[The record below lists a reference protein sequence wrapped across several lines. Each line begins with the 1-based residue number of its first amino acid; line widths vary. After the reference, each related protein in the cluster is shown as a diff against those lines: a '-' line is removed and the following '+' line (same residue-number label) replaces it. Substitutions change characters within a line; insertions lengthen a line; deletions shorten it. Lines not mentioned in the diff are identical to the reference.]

1 MVKRVGTLMEVMR
14 TLLLARTAMFS
25 MKVFLGKVKMLRMG
39 GCVWPPEAWA
49 QQAAAARVLA

>member
-1 MVKRVGTLMEVMR
+1 MEVMR
-14 TLLLARTAMFS
+14 RLLLARTAMFS